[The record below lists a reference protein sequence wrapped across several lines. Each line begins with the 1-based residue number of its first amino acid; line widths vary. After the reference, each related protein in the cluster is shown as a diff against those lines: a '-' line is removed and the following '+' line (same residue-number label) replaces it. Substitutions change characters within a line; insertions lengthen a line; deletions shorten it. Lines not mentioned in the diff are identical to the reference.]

1 MFSRR
6 LFFMLELVSI
16 GGAEPGGE
24 NVFSAPFQRIG
35 LKEEILHTYVLYGG
49 LPVLQVSQG
58 SDRRVAG
65 VGAIQ
70 WRALNLLFN
79 FGSSPFAK
87 IVVNFLIITNHN
99 QTGNPVAS
107 TQPQLWI
114 GTIHHHLD
122 CGQPSPSWKF
132 HLIIW
137 MNKESNR
144 LSSRS
149 PSKLLLGDDHS
160 VPGRRESVVI
170 SIV

>member
-1 MFSRR
+1 
-6 LFFMLELVSI
+6 MLELVSI

-35 LKEEILHTYVLYGG
+35 LKEAILHIYVLYSG
-49 LPVLQVSQG
+49 LPVLQMSQG

-79 FGSSPFAK
+79 IQLQ
-87 IVVNFLIITNHN
+87 IVTIR
-99 QTGNPVAS
+99 
-107 TQPQLWI
+107 QLP
-114 GTIHHHLD
+114 HHLD
-122 CGQPSPSWKF
+122 CEQPSPSWKF

-144 LSSRS
+144 LSS
-149 PSKLLLGDDHS
+149 
-160 VPGRRESVVI
+160 
-170 SIV
+170 